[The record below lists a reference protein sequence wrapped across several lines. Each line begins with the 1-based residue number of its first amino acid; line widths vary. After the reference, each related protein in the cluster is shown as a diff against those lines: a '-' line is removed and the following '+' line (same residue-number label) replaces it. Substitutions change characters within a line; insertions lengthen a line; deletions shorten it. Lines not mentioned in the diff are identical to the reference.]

1 MAASFLTSTRSFL
14 ANLWG
19 FVDATRRTVLNVLF
33 LLIVIVLLVA
43 VFKTSGPG
51 LDDKTTLVLALNG
64 PIVEQR
70 GGNVRD
76 NALAQARGQPMESV
90 QLRDLL
96 AVLDAAAKDPKIV
109 RVLLQLDELGS
120 AGLPMLR
127 EAAGAVDRFK
137 ASGKQVLAWGSGF
150 DQRQYY
156 LAAHAN
162 EVWMHP
168 LGTLTVTGYGGYR
181 NYYRDAL
188 DMVGVTVNLVRVG
201 TYKSAAEP
209 FIANGPSPAAK
220 EADSLLY
227 NGLWA
232 TYMQGVEKAR
242 TLPPQTIT
250 KVIDELPQRL
260 AAAGGDQAKLVLDA
274 KFVDALKTRDEM
286 REVLIER
293 GARDDKLKSFRQVS
307 FDAYLA
313 RLTPKITGD
322 AIGVVVAQGE
332 IVDGDAPAGTV
343 GGLSTAQLVRKA
355 REDES
360 IKAIVLRVDSPGG
373 SVFGSELVR
382 RELELARAA
391 GKPVVVSMGNV
402 AASGG
407 YWISTASDEVIAD
420 PATITG
426 SIGVFA
432 LLPTADKA
440 LDKLGVHTEG
450 ATTTWLG
457 GAGDVRRA
465 ADPRFLAIV
474 QSSIDHVYADFTA
487 KVAKARKTTP
497 QAIDAVGQGRVWT
510 GEQAKERGLVDTLG
524 SFSDALKS
532 AARRAK
538 LGDEGSYRV
547 SYIEPEP
554 GRLARLLE
562 AFGGTAASI
571 VAEQID
577 AHVLPTGVPRQL
589 AKEVQHDLGWLGVSV
604 QARKPFASVIHCLC
618 EAP

>member
-1 MAASFLTSTRSFL
+1 MATSFLSSTRRFF

-19 FVDATRRTVLNVLF
+19 FIDAARRTVLNLLF
-33 LLIVIVLLVA
+33 LLIVIMLLVA
-43 VFKTSGPG
+43 VFKTGAPA
-51 LDDKTTLVLALNG
+51 LDDKTTLVLALKG

-70 GGNVRD
+70 GGSVRD
-76 NALAQARGQPMESV
+76 NALAQARGDAADSV

-109 RVLLQLDELGS
+109 RVLLQLDELRG
-120 AGLPMLR
+120 AGLPTLR
-127 EAAGAVDRFK
+127 EVAAGLERFK
-137 ASGKQVLAWGSGF
+137 ASGKPVVAWGSGF

-156 LAAHAN
+156 LAAQAS

-168 LGTLTVTGYGGYR
+168 LGSLTMTGYGGYR

-188 DMVGVTVNLVRVG
+188 DKVGVTVNLVRVG

-209 FIANGPSPAAK
+209 FIANGPSPAAA

-232 TYMQGVEKAR
+232 TYLQGVEKAR
-242 TLPPQTIT
+242 KLPPQTIM
-250 KVIDELPQRL
+250 KAIDDLPQRF
-260 AAAGGDQAKLVLDA
+260 AAAGGDEAKMALDL
-274 KFVDALKTRDEM
+274 KLVDALKTRDEM
-286 REVLIER
+286 RALLIER
-293 GARDDKLKSFRQVS
+293 GAADTKIKSFRQVS
-307 FDAYLA
+307 FEGYLA
-313 RLTPKITGD
+313 RLTPKLIGD
-322 AIGVVVAQGE
+322 AVGVVVAQGE
-332 IVDGDAPAGTV
+332 IIDGEAPAGTV
-343 GGLSTAQLVRKA
+343 GGLSTANLIRQA
-355 REDES
+355 REDDS

-382 RELELARAA
+382 RELELARGA

-407 YWISTASDEVIAD
+407 YWISTAADEVIAD

-432 LLPTADKA
+432 LMPSADKA

-450 ATTTWLG
+450 TATTWLV

-465 ADPRFLAIV
+465 ADPRFLAIA
-474 QSSIDHVYADFTA
+474 QSNVDHIYAEFTG

-524 SFSDALKS
+524 SFSDALTS
-532 AARRAK
+532 AAKRAK
-538 LGDEGSYRV
+538 LGNEGDYRV
-547 SYIEPEP
+547 TYIEPEP
-554 GRLARLLE
+554 GRIARLLE
-562 AFGGTAASI
+562 AVGGAAASI
-571 VAEQID
+571 VAAQID
-577 AHVLPTGVPRQL
+577 ARVLPTGLPTQL
-589 AKEVQHDLGWLGVSV
+589 AHDVQHDLGWLGASA
-604 QARKPFASVIHCLC
+604 QAGKPFTSVIHCLC

>member
-1 MAASFLTSTRSFL
+1 MATSFLGASRSFL
-14 ANLWG
+14 GNLWG
-19 FVDATRRTVLNVLF
+19 FIDAARRTVLNLLF
-33 LLIVIVLLVA
+33 LVIVVALLIGIIR
-43 VFKTSGPG
+43 SGPAG
-51 LDDKTTLVLALNG
+51 LADKTTLVLALNG

-70 GGNVRD
+70 GGSVRE
-76 NALAQARGQPMESV
+76 NALAQVRGDAPQST
-90 QLRDLL
+90 QLRDVL

-109 RVLLQLDELGS
+109 RVLLKLDELRG
-120 AGLPMLR
+120 AGLPALR
-127 EAAGAVDRFK
+127 EIAAAVGRFK
-137 ASGKQVLAWGSGF
+137 ASGKQVVAWGSGF

-156 LAAHAN
+156 IAAHAD

-168 LGTLTVTGYGGYR
+168 LGSLTVTGFGGYR

-188 DMVGVTVNLVRVG
+188 DKLGVTVNLVRVG

-220 EADSLLY
+220 EAEALLY

-232 TYMQGVEKAR
+232 TYLQGVEKAR
-242 TLPPQTIT
+242 KLPPQTIT
-250 KVIDELPQRL
+250 KAIDELPQRL
-260 AAAGGDQAKLVLDA
+260 AAAGGDEAKMVLDL
-274 KFVDALKTRDEM
+274 KLVDALKTQDEM
-286 REVLIER
+286 RALLIER
-293 GARDDKLKSFRQVS
+293 GARDDATKSFRQIS

-313 RLTPKITGD
+313 RLSPKLTGD

-332 IVDGDAPAGTV
+332 IVDGDASAGTV
-343 GGLSTAQLVRKA
+343 GGLSTARLIRQA
-355 REDES
+355 REDDA

-382 RELELARAA
+382 RELELARTG

-407 YWISTASDEVIAD
+407 YWIATASDEVIAD

-432 LLPTADKA
+432 LMPSADKA

-450 ATTTWLG
+450 TTTTWLG
-457 GAGDVRRA
+457 GAGDLRRP
-465 ADPRFLAIV
+465 ADPRFLALV
-474 QSSIDHVYADFTA
+474 QTSVDHIYADFTG

-497 QAIDAVGQGRVWT
+497 QAIDAVAQGRVWT

-524 SFSDALKS
+524 SFGDALQS
-532 AARRAK
+532 AAKRAK

-554 GRLARLLE
+554 GRIARLLE
-562 AFGGTAASI
+562 AFGGATASF
-571 VAEQID
+571 VAQQID
-577 AHVLPTGVPRQL
+577 ARMLPTGVPKSL
-589 AKEVQHDLGWLGVSV
+589 VSEVQGDLGWL
-604 QARKPFASVIHCLC
+604 AATADTRKPFTAAIHCLC
-618 EAP
+618 TPP

>member
-1 MAASFLTSTRSFL
+1 MATSFLSSTRSFF

-19 FVDATRRTVLNVLF
+19 FIDSARRTVLNLLF
-33 LLIVIVLLVA
+33 LLIVIAIIVA
-43 VFKTSGPG
+43 VVKGGAPA
-51 LDDKTTLVLALNG
+51 LDDKTTLVLALKG

-70 GGNVRD
+70 GGSVRD
-76 NALAQARGQPMESV
+76 NALAQARGDAPQSV

-96 AVLDAAAKDPKIV
+96 TVLDGAAKDPKIV
-109 RVLLQLDELGS
+109 RVLLQLDELRA
-120 AGLPMLR
+120 AGLPVLR
-127 EAAGAVDRFK
+127 EVAGGIERFK
-137 ASGKQVLAWGSGF
+137 ASGKPVVAWGSGF

-168 LGTLTVTGYGGYR
+168 LGALSVTGFGGYR

-188 DMVGVTVNLVRVG
+188 DKLGVTVNLVRVG

-209 FIANGPSPAAK
+209 FVANGPSPAAK
-220 EADSLLY
+220 EADGLLY
-227 NGLWA
+227 NDLWA
-232 TYMQGVEKAR
+232 TYAQGVEKAR
-242 TLPPQTIT
+242 KLPPQTIMKT
-250 KVIDELPQRL
+250 IDELPQRL
-260 AAAGGDQAKLVLDA
+260 AAAGGDEAKMVLDL

-286 REVLIER
+286 RALLIER
-293 GARDDKLKSFRQVS
+293 GARDDKIKSFRQVS
-307 FDAYLA
+307 FEGYLA
-313 RLTPKITGD
+313 RLSPKLGGD

-343 GGLSTAQLVRKA
+343 GGLSTAQLIRKA

-382 RELELARAA
+382 RELELARGA

-450 ATTTWLG
+450 TTTTWLG
-457 GAGDVRRA
+457 GAGDLRRA
-465 ADPRFLAIV
+465 ADPRFLAV
-474 QSSIDHVYADFTA
+474 MQSSVDHIYADFTT
-487 KVAKARKTTP
+487 KVAAARKTTP

-510 GEQAKERGLVDTLG
+510 GAQAKERGLVDTLG
-524 SFSDALKS
+524 SFGDALRS
-532 AARRAK
+532 AAKRAK
-538 LGDEGSYRV
+538 LGAEGDYRV

-562 AFGGTAASI
+562 AFGGAAASV

-577 AHVLPTGVPRQL
+577 ARVASLGLPVRL
-589 AKEVQHDLGWLGVSV
+589 ANNVQHDLGWLAAS
-604 QARKPFASVIHCLC
+604 ARAGKPFTSVIHCLC

>member
-1 MAASFLTSTRSFL
+1 MATSFLSSTRSFF

-19 FVDATRRTVLNVLF
+19 FIDSARRTVLNLLF
-33 LLIVIVLLVA
+33 LLIVIAIIVA
-43 VFKTSGPG
+43 VVKGGAPA
-51 LDDKTTLVLALNG
+51 LDDKTTLVLALKG

-70 GGNVRD
+70 GGSVRD
-76 NALAQARGQPMESV
+76 NALAQARGDAPQSV

-96 AVLDAAAKDPKIV
+96 TVLDGAAKDPKIV
-109 RVLLQLDELGS
+109 RVLLQLDELRA
-120 AGLPMLR
+120 AGLPVLR
-127 EAAGAVDRFK
+127 EVAGGIERFK
-137 ASGKQVLAWGSGF
+137 ASGKPVVAWGSGF

-168 LGTLTVTGYGGYR
+168 LGALSVTGFGGYR

-188 DMVGVTVNLVRVG
+188 DKLGVTVNLVRVG

-209 FIANGPSPAAK
+209 FVANGPSPAAK
-220 EADSLLY
+220 EADGLLY
-227 NGLWA
+227 NDLWA
-232 TYMQGVEKAR
+232 TYAQGVEKAR
-242 TLPPQTIT
+242 KLPPQTIMKT
-250 KVIDELPQRL
+250 IDELPQRL
-260 AAAGGDQAKLVLDA
+260 AAAGGDEAKMVLDL

-286 REVLIER
+286 RALLIER
-293 GARDDKLKSFRQVS
+293 GARDDKIKSFRQVS
-307 FDAYLA
+307 FEGYLA
-313 RLTPKITGD
+313 RLSPKLGGD

-343 GGLSTAQLVRKA
+343 GGLSTAQLIRKA

-382 RELELARAA
+382 RELELARGA

-450 ATTTWLG
+450 TTTTWLG
-457 GAGDVRRA
+457 GAGDLRRA
-465 ADPRFLAIV
+465 ADPRFLAV
-474 QSSIDHVYADFTA
+474 MQSSVDHIYADFTT
-487 KVAKARKTTP
+487 KVAAARKTTP

-510 GEQAKERGLVDTLG
+510 GAQAKERGLVDTLG
-524 SFSDALKS
+524 SFGDALRS
-532 AARRAK
+532 AAKRAK
-538 LGDEGSYRV
+538 LGAEGVYRI

-562 AFGGTAASI
+562 AFGGAAASV

-577 AHVLPTGVPRQL
+577 ARVASLGLPAQL
-589 AKEVQHDLGWLGVSV
+589 ANDVQHDLGWLAAS
-604 QARKPFASVIHCLC
+604 ARAGKPFTSVIHCLC

>member
-1 MAASFLTSTRSFL
+1 MAASFLTSTRSFF

-33 LLIVIVLLVA
+33 LLIVIAILVA
-43 VFKTSGPG
+43 VVKGGAPA
-51 LDDKTTLVLALNG
+51 LDDKTTLVIALKG

-76 NALAQARGQPMESV
+76 NALAQARGEAVESV

-96 AVLDAAAKDPKIV
+96 AVLDAAAKDPKVV
-109 RVLLQLDELGS
+109 RVLLQLDELRS
-120 AGLPMLR
+120 AGLPVLH
-127 EAAGAVDRFK
+127 EVAAGIERFK
-137 ASGKQVLAWGSGF
+137 ASGKPVVAWGSGF

-156 LAAHAN
+156 LAAQAN

-168 LGTLTVTGYGGYR
+168 LGSLTMTGFGGYR

-188 DMVGVTVNLVRVG
+188 DKLGVTVNLVRVG

-220 EADSLLY
+220 EADGLLY
-227 NGLWA
+227 DDLWA
-232 TYMQGVEKAR
+232 TYMHSVEKAR
-242 TLPPQTIT
+242 KLPPQTIT
-250 KVIDELPQRL
+250 KTIDELPQRL
-260 AAAGGDQAKLVLDA
+260 AAADGDEAKMALEL

-286 REVLIER
+286 RAVLIER
-293 GARDDKLKSFRQVS
+293 GARDDKLKSFRQIS
-307 FDAYLA
+307 FERYLA
-313 RLTPKITGD
+313 RLTPKLGGD

-343 GGLSTAQLVRKA
+343 GGLSTAQLIRQA
-355 REDES
+355 REDDA

-450 ATTTWLG
+450 TTTTWLG

-465 ADPRFLAIV
+465 ADPRFLAVV
-474 QSSIDHVYADFTA
+474 QSSVDHIYGDFTA

-497 QAIDAVGQGRVWT
+497 NAIDAVGQGRVWT
-510 GEQAKERGLVDTLG
+510 GAQAKERGLVDTLG
-524 SFSDALKS
+524 SFGDALKS
-532 AARRAK
+532 AAKRAK
-538 LGDEGSYRV
+538 LGAEGEYRI

-562 AFGGTAASI
+562 AFGGVAASV
-571 VAEQID
+571 VAEKID
-577 AHVLPTGVPRQL
+577 AGSLPAAMPRQL
-589 AKEVQHDLGWLGVSV
+589 TNEVRHDLGWLAATA
-604 QARKPFASVIHCLC
+604 QARKPFTSVVHCLC